1 MKYVVKLPFLWFK
14 RGEVIT
20 EDRLR
25 NADKRYLVSRGI
37 IEEHKAVKAKK
48 ASTRKVKDG

>member
-25 NADKRYLVSRGI
+25 NADKRYLLSRGV
-37 IEEHKAVKAKK
+37 IEEHSPPRAKK
-48 ASTRKVKDG
+48 ASTKKVKDG

>member
-1 MKYVVKLPFLWFK
+1 MKYVVNMPFLWFK

-25 NADKRYLVSRGI
+25 NADRRYLLARGI
-37 IEEHKAVKAKK
+37 ISEHEPAKAKK
-48 ASTRKVKDG
+48 VSTRKVKDG

>member
-1 MKYVVKLPFLWFK
+1 MKYVVNMPFLWFK

-25 NADKRYLVSRGI
+25 HADKRYLLARNVIS
-37 IEEHKAVKAKK
+37 ECQPVVAKK
-48 ASTRKVKDG
+48 STAKKVKDG

>member
-1 MKYVVKLPFLWFK
+1 MKYVVNLPFLWFK

-25 NADKRYLVSRGI
+25 NADKRYLMSRGI
-37 IEEHKAVKAKK
+37 IEEHKTVKAKK
-48 ASTRKVKDG
+48 ATTRKVKNG